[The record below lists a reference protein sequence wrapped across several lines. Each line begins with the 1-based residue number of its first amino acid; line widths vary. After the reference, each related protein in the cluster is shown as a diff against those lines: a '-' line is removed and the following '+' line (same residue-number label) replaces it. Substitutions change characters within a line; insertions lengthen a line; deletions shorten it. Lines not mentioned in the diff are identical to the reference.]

1 LSRTEKIRCVHS
13 VDHKYQEESE
23 DGSNANLN
31 PQDEWSHKLVE
42 PGQTVYWELESD
54 TPDIDG
60 IYYERK
66 MINYAL
72 LGWTLHSNFKVKEAR
87 GETPI
92 IRIRFASKDSDELFK
107 ERPSTLAYAYFP
119 GQGDVS
125 GKVVF
130 NDDYIWSING
140 KPVNAPYS
148 DKVKFRTYDM
158 QHTMIHELG
167 HSLGLKHDANFD
179 DHIMWPI
186 YNKQRLPQHN
196 DIARMNKKYGERT
209 DLSENMQQRVQY
221 ILLRGI
227 RI

>member
-1 LSRTEKIRCVHS
+1 M

-31 PQDEWSHKLVE
+31 PQDEWSHNLVE

-92 IRIRFASKDSDELFK
+92 IRIRFASKEKL
-107 ERPSTLAYAYFP
+107 
-119 GQGDVS
+119 Q
-125 GKVVF
+125 
-130 NDDYIWSING
+130 
-140 KPVNAPYS
+140 
-148 DKVKFRTYDM
+148 
-158 QHTMIHELG
+158 
-167 HSLGLKHDANFD
+167 
-179 DHIMWPI
+179 
-186 YNKQRLPQHN
+186 
-196 DIARMNKKYGERT
+196 
-209 DLSENMQQRVQY
+209 LSEY
-221 ILLRGI
+221 DLRQKKVMNCLKNVLALWLMHIFQDRGMFQEK
-227 RI
+227 